1 MAGPREVAMVER
13 FTPRAR
19 RAVVLATEEARSRGH
34 ESIEPEH
41 LLMGILRDGEGM
53 AVKVLE
59 RLQVPETLRA
69 EVERLLSETPGSST
83 PSEPGFSAKLK
94 AVLQAAVEARLQP
107 NHVIGPENLLL
118 GLLAWEGSEANG
130 VLHAAGVNVD
140 AARSVISLFYNSMAA
155 PITAE
160 NLRFIATSKWRGAGE
175 RQTKRLARLLP
186 PDVRRRGERRRDHP
200 PGTTPLFPP
209 PGAPHLSFPPP

>member
-19 RAVVLATEEARSRGH
+19 RAVVLANEEACSRGH

-41 LLMGILRDGEGM
+41 LVMGILRDGEGM

-83 PSEPGFSAKLK
+83 PSEPGFSPELK
-94 AVLQAAVEARLQP
+94 AVLQAALEARLQP
-107 NHVIGPENLLL
+107 NHVIGTENLLL
-118 GLLAWEGSEANG
+118 GLLACEGSEANR

-160 NLRFIATSKWRGAGE
+160 NLRFIATSKWRVRRRKHTNPCAP
-175 RQTKRLARLLP
+175 RLP
-186 PDVRRRGERRRDHP
+186 PDVRLTGDKSRAHCV
-200 PGTTPLFPP
+200 
-209 PGAPHLSFPPP
+209 

>member
-83 PSEPGFSAKLK
+83 PSEPGFSPELK
-94 AVLQAAVEARLQP
+94 AVLQAALEARLQP
-107 NHVIGPENLLL
+107 NHVIGTENLLL
-118 GLLAWEGSEANG
+118 GLLACEGSEANR

-160 NLRFIATSKWRGAGE
+160 NLRFIATSKWRGGKGRQNRRWPRAPPRAG
-175 RQTKRLARLLP
+175 RPQGKDCRP
-186 PDVRRRGERRRDHP
+186 SPRG
-200 PGTTPLFPP
+200 
-209 PGAPHLSFPPP
+209 